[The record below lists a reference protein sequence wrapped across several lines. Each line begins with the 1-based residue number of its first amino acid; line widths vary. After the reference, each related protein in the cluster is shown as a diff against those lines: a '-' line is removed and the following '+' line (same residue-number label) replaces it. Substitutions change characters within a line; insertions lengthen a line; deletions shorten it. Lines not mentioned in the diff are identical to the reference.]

1 MLDQIFNEIDVD
13 HNDNIDVEEFIEF
26 QFRAFKNC
34 EDNVEFLA
42 QDIKNMDEKIKEV
55 SSKLGTIKERDSGF
69 RIDGIPIMKGST
81 LTFNVIDGEFD

>member
-13 HNDNIDVEEFIEF
+13 GNDNIDVGEFIEF

-42 QDIKNMDEKIKEV
+42 
-55 SSKLGTIKERDSGF
+55 
-69 RIDGIPIMKGST
+69 
-81 LTFNVIDGEFD
+81 